1 MGATF
6 SKWPD
11 ATTTIDN
18 VYKEAQTGDIIMFQG
33 QGADAGFIRSCSPTD
48 RWSHV
53 GIVIVLRSGQKYV
66 TEAYADVIEVENR
79 RTGFVE
85 EATDVLTGHTHTGL
99 QTVDLW
105 GRLRAYKS
113 HKLAFRKLES
123 TNKTHLPRT
132 DFRARFLKHHADLK
146 RRFGRDMPQYNLR
159 DRFFGLVIADWFEY
173 GTRTD
178 DDDNGGRY
186 VCTQW
191 AQEVLQKMG
200 VVEVVDRPGNALLA
214 DFGSPHLQPAGIR
227 RYEWM
232 YGQVQ
237 IIAAPA
243 REA

>member
-1 MGATF
+1 MGVAM
-6 SKWPD
+6 SKWPA
-11 ATTTIDN
+11 ATASIDE
-18 VYKEAQTGDIIMFQG
+18 VYARAQTGDIIMFQG
-33 QGADAGFIRSCSPTD
+33 QGADAGLIRSCSPTD

-66 TEAYADVIEVENR
+66 TEAYADIIEVENR
-79 RTGFVE
+79 RTGFLNQAV
-85 EATDVLTGHTHTGL
+85 DVLTGHAHTGL

-123 TNKTHLPRT
+123 TTSTRIPR
-132 DFRARFLKHHADLK
+132 DAFRERFLKHHAALR

-159 DRFFGLVIADWFEY
+159 NRFIPLVIADWLEY

-191 AQEVLQKMG
+191 AEEVLQKTG
-200 VVEVVDRPGNALLA
+200 IVEVVDRPGNALLA
-214 DFGSPHLQPAGIR
+214 DFGNVHLQPPGIK
-227 RYEWM
+227 RYDWM
-232 YGQVQ
+232 YGDVQ
-237 IIAAPA
+237 IIAPPA
-243 REA
+243 VAA